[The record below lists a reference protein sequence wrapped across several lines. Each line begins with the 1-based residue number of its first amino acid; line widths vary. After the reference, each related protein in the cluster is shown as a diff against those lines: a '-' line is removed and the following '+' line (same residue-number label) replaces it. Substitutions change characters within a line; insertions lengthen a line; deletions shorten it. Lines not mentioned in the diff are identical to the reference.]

1 MTRKFFFLEENPKI
15 LVISKFQRAPIF
27 EVEFETAKEPFLRCA
42 WNVADQKNGMSP
54 KCKIY
59 PVKTNEYSLPKAKI

>member
-1 MTRKFFFLEENPKI
+1 MTPSLFLLEESPEI

-27 EVEFETAKEPFLRCA
+27 KVEFETAKEPFLRCA

-54 KCKIY
+54 NARYIQ
-59 PVKTNEYSLPKAKI
+59 